1 MAGNASTDNVSL
13 KIFLKNQIN
22 SKLSYNLKFLLIF
35 KGIFISH
42 YILCLF
48 VKVIWQSNAWNVDD
62 FTEESEYEFK
72 SIYISAMNQRSLHNL
87 RALNYLSI
95 AWHSL

>member
-72 SIYISAMNQRSLHNL
+72 SI
-87 RALNYLSI
+87 
-95 AWHSL
+95 